1 MLDKFNNNKKSSRNS
16 VIINERIKF
25 PKIRLIDI
33 EGEQLGIFTP
43 REAMSLAEKEGLD
56 LGYNHSIHLL

>member
-16 VIINERIKF
+16 VVINDRIKF

-43 REAMSLAEKEGLD
+43 KEAMSLAEKEGLD
-56 LGYNHSIHLL
+56 LGF

>member
-1 MLDKFNNNKKSSRNS
+1 MLDKFNNNKKSPQDS
-16 VIINERIKF
+16 VLINDRIKF

-43 REAMSLAEKEGLD
+43 KEAMSLAAKDGLD
-56 LGYNHSIHLL
+56 LGTNILFKK

>member
-1 MLDKFNNNKKSSRNS
+1 MLEKFNNERKPSRDS

-33 EGEQLGIFTP
+33 AGEQLGIFTP
-43 REAMSLAEKEGLD
+43 KEALNLAQQEGLD
-56 LGYNHSIHLL
+56 LGLI

>member
-1 MLDKFNNNKKSSRNS
+1 MLDKFNHNKKSPRDS
-16 VIINERIKF
+16 VVINDRIKF

-43 REAMSLAEKEGLD
+43 KEAMLLAGKEGLD
-56 LGYNHSIHLL
+56 LGS